1 MLPSPFNS
9 AYISSPYGPRDI
21 GFHSGTDWGAKAGA
35 YSGAAIRAS
44 GPGVVTFSGWNGSR
58 PGNVKT
64 VLYDGYGANR
74 RVVYC
79 HLKNLDGARVNQ
91 RVKEGDIIGYVGAT
105 GSALGDHLHAELVGG
120 GDPMKLI
127 FDKNRYVG
135 GGSSA
140 GEEDEMTPEQAA
152 QVIAQLAAVSG
163 KVDWLYATQIAFADA
178 KPQYSWAQANTNTLA
193 ELAPLIKDVQYRVR
207 GSSEEEGYETGDML
221 QRIRWGVDALTK
233 RPGATVSDEQI
244 KAIADAVAAQIG
256 QSGATIDYG
265 KVADSVRDRFRTD
278 PLK

>member
-35 YSGAAIRAS
+35 YPGAAIRAS
-44 GPGVVTFSGWNGSR
+44 GPGVVTFSGWNGAR

-79 HLKNLDGARVNQ
+79 HLKNLDGTPRDK

-105 GSALGDHLHAELVGG
+105 GSALGPHLHAELVGG

-135 GGSSA
+135 GGKRLC
-140 GEEDEMTPEQAA
+140 ERDLLQ
-152 QVIAQLAAVSG
+152 
-163 KVDWLYATQIAFADA
+163 
-178 KPQYSWAQANTNTLA
+178 PQYRASLST
-193 ELAPLIKDVQYRVR
+193 
-207 GSSEEEGYETGDML
+207 
-221 QRIRWGVDALTK
+221 
-233 RPGATVSDEQI
+233 
-244 KAIADAVAAQIG
+244 
-256 QSGATIDYG
+256 
-265 KVADSVRDRFRTD
+265 
-278 PLK
+278 

>member
-21 GFHSGTDWGAKAGA
+21 GFHSGTDWGDKAGA
-35 YSGAAIRAS
+35 YPGAPIRAS

-74 RVVYC
+74 RVMYC

-152 QVIAQLAAVSG
+152 QLAAISS

-207 GSSEEEGYETGDML
+207 GSSEEEGYERGDML
-221 QRIRWGVDALTK
+221 QRIRDGVDGLTR
-233 RPGATVSDEQI
+233 RPAATVSDEQI

-256 QSGATIDYG
+256 QSDVTIDYE
-265 KVADSVRDRFRTD
+265 KVADSVRDRFRED